1 MKRLLLIPILLL
13 ATVSFSQIVDQFIY
27 TTAANANGWLTH
39 SGTGGQIVPLT
50 TPSDNGSSLAY
61 SGLATSTGNRITLV
75 AGNGED
81 INKGVTGISGTGYF
95 SFLLKVSNTTGL
107 TTAAAGDYFIGFG
120 NVNTTGLT
128 VYAGRVF
135 IKAGATAGTFQ
146 LGILNTTGGT
156 TVTTFG
162 ATEYPVGTT
171 VLVAVKL
178 NTTTSPYTAN
188 LFVNPVPGAAEPAA
202 TSTNTSGTSTTS
214 FTTFGSVA
222 IRQAGSVTVGT
233 GNLEID
239 EIRAGSTWASVTP
252 AATGCINTTATI
264 TPPAQCGGTYTVP
277 SGDET
282 YSVSGIYHDTI
293 PNAGGCDSILT
304 INLTIKSHTTA
315 TISRVACG
323 SYTVPSGDETYTV
336 AGTYMDTIP
345 NAAGCDSIL
354 TINLTFT
361 GSITYYQDFDNDG
374 FGNAAVSQV
383 GCTPIAGYVTND
395 DDCDDT
401 NNAITVGTTFYA
413 DTDGDGLG
421 NPAVSQVA
429 CTAPTNYVS
438 NNNDCNDSNNAIG
451 AAQTYYQDLDGDT
464 YGNPTVSQVA
474 CTAPANYVSNNT
486 DCNDNNAAVH
496 PGATEIPNNGIDE
509 DCSGSDLNTL
519 GTTLGMYQFEG
530 NTCAVP
536 VWNVTTQP
544 ANATF
549 GLYGAQDTTVLTCS
563 QAANVINFSG
573 FDTVSTVNLTKYF
586 NFSITPSS
594 CYGMDLNRIIFT
606 HKTSNSGGTP
616 IVHLRSSLD
625 NFAAD
630 IATKQL
636 PNSNYKTD
644 TINLGAA
651 FDNVTSTIEF
661 RWYITNIG
669 SMGATYRHD
678 NVTLVGAINP
688 LTPTAYYADA
698 DGDGYGDPATFQL
711 ACTQPAGYVTNDDDC
726 NDANEEEFPG
736 AVWYADT
743 DGDGFGDAGSS
754 QTSCTQP
761 ANYVS
766 NDTDCNDTDNQIGSI
781 VMYYMDM
788 DGDGFGDAS
797 DAGVSS
803 CTPVTGSVTN
813 NDDCDDTDDQINP
826 SATEVC
832 DGVDNDCDGNTDEG
846 FTMLTYYEDADND
859 TYGDPTSSVTDC
871 TQPAGYVTNDDD
883 CNDANAAIH
892 PGATDNTGNGVDE
905 NCDGVDGVLGIEE
918 TILSNLNVYPNPG
931 TSSVVLNMN
940 NGWNGFQVAFSG
952 VDGKEIALTSVQKS
966 ANELEFNTDSLVP
979 GVYFIRVTSAS
990 GTALVRW
997 VKN

>member
-1 MKRLLLIPILLL
+1 M
-13 ATVSFSQIVDQFIY
+13 
-27 TTAANANGWLTH
+27 
-39 SGTGGQIVPLT
+39 SGTGNYTQDFNTLASTGTNITWTDNTSIQYWYSQRTGTGT
-50 TPSDNGSSLAY
+50 TYDASTGSSNTGKQF
-61 SGLATSTGNRITLV
+61 SFGATSATDRALGSLGSGNV
-75 AGNGED
+75 
-81 INKGVTGISGTGYF
+81 
-95 SFLLKVSNTTGL
+95 
-107 TTAAAGDYFIGFG
+107 AAGDFAHGLLLHNTSSGNIG
-120 NVNTTGLT
+120 
-128 VYAGRVF
+128 
-135 IKAGATAGTFQ
+135 
-146 LGILNTTGGT
+146 
-156 TVTTFG
+156 TVT
-162 ATEYPVGTT
+162 VG
-171 VLVAVKL
+171 
-178 NTTTSPYTAN
+178 YTMEQWRDG
-188 LFVNPVPGAAEPAA
+188 GAATGAPQSITFWYKVSA
-202 TSTNTSGTSTTS
+202 TS
-214 FTTFGSVA
+214 FTALTPGVNTGWTQVTALTGTSPIFVA
-222 IRQAGSVTVGT
+222 PAAGAALDGNLAANKVVLSGVQIPGLVLAAGEYLMLKWDDPNQT
-233 GNLEID
+233 GNDHGLSID
-239 EIRAGSTWASVTP
+239 DVNVSWIAAG
-252 AATGCINTTATI
+252 GCVNTTATI

-282 YSVSGIYHDTI
+282 YSVSGVYHDTI

-304 INLTIKSHTTA
+304 INLTIKNNTTA
-315 TISRVACG
+315 TISEVACG

-345 NAAGCDSIL
+345 NAAMCDSII

-361 GSITYYQDFDNDG
+361 ASITYYQDFDNDG

-383 GCTPIAGYVTND
+383 GCAPIGGYVTND

-401 NNAITVGTTFYA
+401 NNAITVGATFYA

-438 NNNDCNDSNNAIG
+438 NSNDCDDSNNAIG

-464 YGNPTVSQVA
+464 YGNPAVSQVA
-474 CTAPANYVSNNT
+474 CTAPANYVLNNT
-486 DCNDNNAAVH
+486 DCNDNNNAVH

-509 DCSGSDLNTL
+509 DCNGSDLNTI
-519 GTTLGMYQFEG
+519 GATLGIYQFEG

-536 VWNVTTQP
+536 VWNVTAQP

-549 GLYGAQDTTVLTCS
+549 GLYGVEDTTVLTCS
-563 QAANVINFSG
+563 QAANVVNFFG

-586 NFSITPSS
+586 NFSITPAS

-636 PNSNYKTD
+636 PNSSYKTD

-651 FDNVTSTIEF
+651 FDNVTSAIEF
-661 RWYITNIG
+661 RWYITDIG
-669 SMGATYRHD
+669 SMAATYRHD
-678 NVTLVGAINP
+678 NVTLIGSINA
-688 LTPTAYYADA
+688 LTTQTYYADA
-698 DGDGYGDPATFQL
+698 DGDGYGDAATSQS
-711 ACTQPAGYVTNDDDC
+711 ACAAPAGYVLDNTDCDDTND
-726 NDANEEEFPG
+726 EEFPG
-736 AVWYADT
+736 AVWYADVDN
-743 DGDGFGDAGSS
+743 DGLGDNGSS
-754 QTSCTQP
+754 QVSCTQP
-761 ANYVS
+761 TGYVS
-766 NDTDCNDTDNQIGSI
+766 DNTDCDDTNDQIGSI
-781 VMYYMDM
+781 VMYYADA
-788 DGDGFGDAS
+788 DNDGFGDAT
-797 DAGVSS
+797 DAGTSS

-813 NDDCDDTDDQINP
+813 NDDCDDSDENINP
-826 SATEVC
+826 DATEVC
-832 DGVDNDCDGNTDEG
+832 DGLDNDCDGNTDEG

-859 TYGDPTSSVTDC
+859 TYGDPASSVTDC

-940 NGWNGFQVAFSG
+940 NGWNGFQVAFAG

-979 GVYFIRVTSAS
+979 GVYFIRLTSAS